1 MKDDGDLL
9 DELKDSLDDL
19 CADDDSEACEQ
30 LEEAVEELDPMPP
43 GGPGMDL
50 WRVGVPSIGETWPK
64 RFKHTRSTGGIGT
77 GVYAFRDEQ
86 PARDNVARKPEGA
99 SGTEV
104 FRLRNALQNPI
115 QPTTEEATRVLNQL
129 GRRMSL
135 IAFEMGRDE
144 EVKRGRNMTWRE
156 VFDRGGYL
164 SLTLHG
170 GLGGDPRIGEG
181 SSRLNKDFITLLGD
195 TPELREKYG
204 YSGDEL
210 AKDALEATKQALED
224 AQSKDNWMMGR
235 DGIQPMNYLL
245 WPEFDGVA
253 PKDGAGGN
261 TGQFGCL
268 ILIEKIKQC
277 VPGRDLGYNDR
288 IDADVLNDCFSR
300 G

>member
-1 MKDDGDLL
+1 MTDDDIL
-9 DELKDSLDDL
+9 DQLEDEIDTL
-19 CADDDSEACEQ
+19 CSDDDSEACEQ
-30 LEEAVEELDPMPP
+30 LEEAVEELDPTPP

-50 WRVGVPSIGETWPK
+50 WRVGTPTIGETWPK

-86 PARDNVARKPEGA
+86 PARENVARKPEGA
-99 SGTEV
+99 GNTEV
-104 FRLRNALQNPI
+104 FHLRNALKNPI
-115 QPTTEEATRVLNQL
+115 QPTTEEATRLLNQL

-135 IAFEMGRDE
+135 VAFEMGRDE
-144 EVKRGRNMTWRE
+144 DTTRGKDMTWDE
-156 VFDRGGYL
+156 VFERGDFL
-164 SLTLHG
+164 SLTVHG

-181 SSRLNKDFITLLGD
+181 GSYFMRDSLDLLDGI
-195 TPELREKYG
+195 PKLREKYG

-210 AKDALEATKQALED
+210 AQDALEATKQALED

-235 DGIQPMNYLL
+235 DGVQPMNYLL

-261 TGQFGCL
+261 TGQWGCV
-268 ILIEKIKQC
+268 ILIERIRQC
-277 VPGRDLGYNDR
+277 VPGRELGFNDA